1 MRYCSRGVDG
11 GVMPDSAA
19 RHRIIV
25 ADDHPVFRDGI
36 RRIVQGVVPA
46 AMIHQASTFDE
57 VLDHARNGSAPDVFV
72 LDLLFPGFE
81 LGSGPID
88 WMFLV

>member
-1 MRYCSRGVDG
+1 
-11 GVMPDSAA
+11 MPDSAA